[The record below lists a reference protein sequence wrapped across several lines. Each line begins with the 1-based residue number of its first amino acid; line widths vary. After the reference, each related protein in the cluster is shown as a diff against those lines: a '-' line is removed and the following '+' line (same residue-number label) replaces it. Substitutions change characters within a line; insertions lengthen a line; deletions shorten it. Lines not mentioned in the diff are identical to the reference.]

1 MSKQQLFQIVLPL
14 VAVNLF
20 FVVVALRDLYHRKS
34 VLGGNKVV
42 WALII
47 LFVSTFGWIIYF
59 VIGRKEDPAPVRG

>member
-1 MSKQQLFQIVLPL
+1 MSKQQLLLVVVPL

-20 FVVVALRDLYHRKS
+20 FVVLALRDLYHRKS

-47 LFVSTFGWIIYF
+47 LFVSTF
-59 VIGRKEDPAPVRG
+59 